1 MNEKLQS
8 AVDPDGKW
16 IYRVGGIA
24 AFVLVLGYFAT
35 FPLYASAGI
44 APTGA
49 EAQLLHYAPH
59 LTEWWAILGLM
70 VFTDL
75 LYIPIWLA
83 LYRVLKGINR
93 NVMALALICKGLF
106 VALDLAFTWT
116 NYAALFN
123 LSHDYVMA
131 ANDIQ
136 RAAIVSS
143 AGAAAAVMDSLMLK
157 IIAILIPSLGTFLA
171 GFVLLKGTFGKGAA
185 VLSFAVGFTGI
196 LAALGP
202 IFTDALGTMHIINA
216 LLATGWYLIVG
227 WRLYRFGQH
236 ANNPLRQAA
245 FASD

>member
-1 MNEKLQS
+1 MNEKMQFT
-8 AVDPDGKW
+8 VDPEGKW
-16 IYRVGGIA
+16 LYRLGGIA
-24 AFVLVLGYFAT
+24 AFVLVIGYFLT

-83 LYRVLKGINR
+83 LYRSLKGISR
-93 NVMALALICKGLF
+93 NVMVLALICKGLF

-116 NYAALFN
+116 NYAILFN
-123 LSHDYVMA
+123 FSRDYAMTTNEV
-131 ANDIQ
+131 Q

-143 AGAAAAVMDSLMLK
+143 AGASAAVMDSLMLK
-157 IIAILIPSLGTFLA
+157 IIAILIPSLGTFLS
-171 GFVLLKGTFGKGAA
+171 GLVMLKGIFSKGAA
-185 VLSFAVGFTGI
+185 YLSFAVGITGI
-196 LAALGP
+196 LAAFGP

-216 LLATGWYLIVG
+216 LLATGWYLLVG
-227 WRLYRFGQH
+227 WRLYKLGQ
-236 ANNPLRQAA
+236 Q
-245 FASD
+245 